1 MVAVIAAGQDPPYIG
16 SRRSDTCIR
25 KLQSGLDFPLRENVG
40 YKYPTYNRPTAEA
53 VRMLFQTAFLSA
65 CAAYFGV

>member
-40 YKYPTYNRPTAEA
+40 YKYPTYAGYPA
-53 VRMLFQTAFLSA
+53 FQTASA
-65 CAAYFGV
+65 VR